1 MISALRSS
9 TSKRSSYLVVISTC
23 STLIKSSTVS
33 GGIVRGGDADISG
46 GGDDDDDLD
55 TDFVDENGVDSSVAA
70 LALLSFLRF
79 LDPLLVSFFPPFF
92 FLFSPTPSSFLN
104 FSARIADR

>member
-1 MISALRSS
+1 MVLWSS
-9 TSKRSSYLVVISTC
+9 GCVGSSV
-23 STLIKSSTVS
+23 KMVS
-33 GGIVRGGDADISG
+33 WWWCG
-46 GGDDDDDLD
+46 DDDLD
-55 TDFVDENGVDSSVAA
+55 TDFVDGNGGVSSIAA

-79 LDPLLVSFFPPFF
+79 LDPNPPLLVSFFPPFF